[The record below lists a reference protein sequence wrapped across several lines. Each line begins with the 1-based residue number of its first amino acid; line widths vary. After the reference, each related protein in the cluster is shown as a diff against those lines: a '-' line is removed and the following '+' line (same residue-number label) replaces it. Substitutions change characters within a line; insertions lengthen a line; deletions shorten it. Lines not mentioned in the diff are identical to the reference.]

1 MTIEEE
7 LLNSIEQQFEVHRNS
22 NLFYRNLDI
31 DNQFLPDS
39 KQTICNHRDE
49 LLRIDSEQMESPWI
63 DLMTKKAQQAFSRCN
78 QFIDLRQEYLAQLRE
93 VYKQLWQDII
103 TELKGDAI
111 DFELLQQNHIRRLT
125 AWIEQTNGFVSKIN
139 TPDVPEALEV
149 ICSEYSAQIQL
160 QLLRIDADTLMQ
172 PVLDLGCGEH
182 AYLTH
187 YFQNRKIE
195 AFGIDRIVDNQSDNR
210 LICSD
215 WFDFEF
221 IPGQWGTIISNHSFA
236 LHFSHQ
242 NLRKDGNYIEYAHKY
257 MEILHSLKPGGVFH
271 YTPSLPFI
279 EQFLPSESYQIA
291 TYPVTENLSA
301 TRIVR
306 KR

>member
-1 MTIEEE
+1 MAIEEE
-7 LLNSIEQQFEVHRNS
+7 LLNSIEQQFEAHRKS
-22 NLFYRNLDI
+22 NLFYRDLDI

-39 KQTICNHRDE
+39 KHTICNRREE
-49 LLRIDSEQMESPWI
+49 LLHIDSEQMEAPWI
-63 DLMTKKAQQAFSRCN
+63 DLMTKKAQEIFSHCN
-78 QFIDLRQEYLAQLRE
+78 QFIDLRQEYLAQLRD
-93 VYKQLWQDII
+93 VYTQLWKDII
-103 TELKGDAI
+103 TELQGDVI
-111 DFELLQQNHIRRLT
+111 DFERLQQNHIHRLT
-125 AWIEQTNGFVSKIN
+125 AWIEQTNRFVSTIN
-139 TPDVPEALEV
+139 TPDVPEAIDV

-172 PVLDLGCGEH
+172 PVLDIGCGEH
-182 AYLTH
+182 AHLTH
-187 YFQNRKIE
+187 YLQIRQIE
-195 AFGIDRIVDNQSDNR
+195 AFGMDRIVDNQSDNR

-221 IPGQWGTIISNHSFA
+221 APDQWGTIISNHSFA

-242 NLRKDGNYIEYAHKY
+242 NLRKDGNYIEYAQKY
-257 MEILHSLKPGGVFH
+257 MEILHSLKPGGAFH

-279 EQFLPSESYQIA
+279 ERFLPPESYLVA